1 MKRQRDKFYGILI
14 LLLLIAP
21 ANAQEF
27 TDPLARKLTDFLP
40 TYTPFTPP
48 EPPDRYFP
56 DEVGKQVANAIT
68 DAYLQNP
75 EAVVQR
81 VRELSQRDTA
91 LRAKGERATGLTS
104 HVHALTQEAWEGKEQ
119 SDADVTNLD
128 RTPDELLA
136 QADQLLSEEKR
147 NRVGRRFNWILSTFD
162 IGSLF
167 LGMPRS
173 PSPYGA
179 QGVVSEWS
187 SGSGPSPRE
196 RKALVLYREFL
207 RRVPEDPRAP
217 EVEKKAEELDARR
230 KSALVEAEIAQAEA
244 ALKKQDYW
252 VANFHYHLALMVDEN
267 SAKARAGLEKVEAS
281 LQKQDLL
288 EAAQP
293 QDPLAGVKQAEW
305 EHDKQTL
312 KYLLPGG
319 GFVKDNFI
327 VAGTQVA
334 TEGLVGAAT
343 FGALTLLQTG
353 AKLFHLVSGNPVS
366 QQGVIAEAEKYI
378 HDTPPAERSPEVYE
392 VLAKAY
398 EKEGQ
403 FDKAITYYQFAGKG
417 ERVPGLQER
426 AGEALLQMAEQ
437 SSHQAQKETYL
448 RTLLEQ
454 YPRTKAARTA
464 APQMR
469 ALGLPENRGLRLSKE
484 FLKENSDLAGSQGL
498 GLKRE
503 LFDGD
508 WDNVELADEGIT
520 LLPSGDITLRL
531 QSDQGPRTK
540 VYGVPDATWKRFWRR
555 FREKGYEQAATRGDR
570 GLALLAQ
577 GAEVADVALK
587 SQREKNEQSGWRMLP
602 YLSGSASGSGVDV
615 HGTLPKEIAGTRVA
629 FGSDQRSAYVG
640 MEVPMPFIPVDFL
653 FLGRN
658 GTPSLYPRIRLP
670 EKELQDEELYR

>member
-1 MKRQRDKFYGILI
+1 MRRTRKIFVA
-14 LLLLIAP
+14 LLFLLPVTP
-21 ANAQEF
+21 AGAQEF

-40 TYTPFTPP
+40 TYSPFTSP

-56 DEVGKQVANAIT
+56 DEVGKQVASAIT
-68 DAYLQNP
+68 DAYLQNSQ
-75 EAVVQR
+75 AVAQR
-81 VRELSQRDTA
+81 ARELAQRDAA
-91 LRAKGERATGLTS
+91 LKAEGERATGLTP
-104 HVHALTQEAWEGKEQ
+104 HVYALLKEAQPGNEQ
-119 SDADVTNLD
+119 SDTEGTNLD
-128 RTPDELLA
+128 VPPDELLR
-136 QADQLLSEEKR
+136 QADQLLSDEKR
-147 NRVGRRFNWILSTFD
+147 NRLGRRFNWVLSTFD
-162 IGSLF
+162 VGSLLF
-167 LGMPRS
+167 GAPRA

-187 SGSGPSPRE
+187 DKNGPGPRE
-196 RKALVLYREFL
+196 RKALVLYRELL
-207 RRVPEDPRAP
+207 RRAPEDPRAA
-217 EVEKKAEELDARR
+217 EVAKKVEELDTRR
-230 KSALVEAEIAQAEA
+230 KNALVAAELAQAEA
-244 ALKKQDYW
+244 AVKKHDYW

-281 LQKQDLL
+281 LQKQDSL
-288 EAAQP
+288 ETAQP

-312 KYLLPGG
+312 QYLLPGG

-343 FGALTLLQTG
+343 FGALTALQTG
-353 AKLFHLVSGNPVS
+353 TKLFHLIAGNPVS
-366 QQGVIAEAEKYI
+366 QQGVIAEGEKYV

-403 FDKAITYYQFAGKG
+403 FDKAITYSQLAGKG
-417 ERVPGLQER
+417 ERVPGLQEQ

-437 SSHQAQKETYL
+437 SPHQAQKETYL
-448 RTLLEQ
+448 RTLVEQ
-454 YPRTKAARTA
+454 YPRSKAARKA
-464 APQMR
+464 APQLR
-469 ALGLPENRGLRLSKE
+469 ALSLPENRGLRLSKE
-484 FLKENSDLAGSQGL
+484 FLKENPDLVGPQGL

-508 WDNVELADEGIT
+508 WDNVELTDEGIT
-520 LLPSGDITLRL
+520 LLPTGDIALRL

-540 VYGVPDATWKRFWRR
+540 VYGVPDAAWERFWRR

-587 SQREKNEQSGWRMLP
+587 SQREKNDLEGWRALP
-602 YLSGSASGSGVDV
+602 
-615 HGTLPKEIAGTRVA
+615 
-629 FGSDQRSAYVG
+629 
-640 MEVPMPFIPVDFL
+640 
-653 FLGRN
+653 
-658 GTPSLYPRIRLP
+658 
-670 EKELQDEELYR
+670 

>member
-1 MKRQRDKFYGILI
+1 MKRKRAKLYGTFV
-14 LLLLIAP
+14 LLLLISP

-27 TDPLARKLTDFLP
+27 ADPLAHKLTNFLP

-56 DEVGKQVANAIT
+56 DEVGKQVASAIT

-75 EAVVQR
+75 EAVAQR
-81 VRELSQRDTA
+81 ARELSQHDAA
-91 LRAKGERATGLTS
+91 LRTEGERATGLTR
-104 HVHALTQEAWEGKEQ
+104 HVYALTREAQEGNEQ
-119 SDADVTNLD
+119 NDTDVTNLD
-128 RTPDELLA
+128 ATPDELLA

-147 NRVGRRFNWILSTFD
+147 NRIGRRFNWILSTLD
-162 IGSLF
+162 VGSLL
-167 LGMPRS
+167 LGAPRA

-207 RRVPEDPRAP
+207 RRAPEDPRAP
-217 EVEKKAEELDARR
+217 EVEQKMQDLDARR
-230 KSALVEAEIAQAEA
+230 KSALLEAELAQAETA
-244 ALKKQDYW
+244 FKKQDYW
-252 VANFHYHLALMVDEN
+252 GANFHYQLALMVDET
-267 SAKARAGLEKVEAS
+267 SAKARAGLEKVEAN
-281 LQKQDLL
+281 LQKQDPL
-288 EAAQP
+288 ETTQP

-305 EHDKQTL
+305 DHDKQTL
-312 KYLLPGG
+312 QYLLPGG

-334 TEGLVGAAT
+334 TEGLAGAAT
-343 FGALTLLQTG
+343 FGALTMLQTG
-353 AKLFHLVSGNPVS
+353 AKLFHLLSGNPVS

-403 FDKAITYYQFAGKG
+403 FDKAITYYQLAGKG
-417 ERVPGLQER
+417 ELVPGLQER
-426 AGEALLQMAEQ
+426 AGEALLQMADQ
-437 SSHQAQKETYL
+437 SSHQEQKESYL
-448 RTLLEQ
+448 RTLLVQ
-454 YPRTKAARTA
+454 YPHTKAARKA
-464 APQMR
+464 APQLR
-469 ALGLPENRGLRLSKE
+469 ALNLPENRGLRLSKE
-484 FLKENSDLAGSQGL
+484 FLKENSDLAGAQGL

-503 LFDGD
+503 LLDGD
-508 WDNVELADEGIT
+508 LDNVELADEGIT
-520 LLPSGDITLRL
+520 LLPSGEVALHL

-540 VYGVPDATWKRFWRR
+540 VYGVPNAAWERFWRR

-577 GAEVADVALK
+577 GAEVADVTLK

-602 YLSGSASGSGVDV
+602 YLSGSIGGSGVDV
-615 HGTLPKEIAGTRVA
+615 HGTLPEEIAGTRLA
-629 FGSDQRSAYVG
+629 FGSDQRSAYLG

-658 GTPSLYPRIRLP
+658 GMPSLYPRIRLP
-670 EKELQDEELYR
+670 EKELKDEELYR

>member
-1 MKRQRDKFYGILI
+1 MKRNNFYATFVF
-14 LLLLIAP
+14 LLLISS

-56 DEVGKQVANAIT
+56 DEVGKQVAAAIT
-68 DAYLQNP
+68 DAYLQNS
-75 EAVVQR
+75 EAVSQR
-81 VRELSQRDTA
+81 VRDLSQRDAA
-91 LRAKGERATGLTS
+91 LRAEGERATGLTP
-104 HVHALTQEAWEGKEQ
+104 HVYALTQEAQGSNEP
-119 SDADVTNLD
+119 SDTETTNLD
-128 RTPDELLA
+128 ATPDELLT
-136 QADQLLSEEKR
+136 QADQLLAEEKR
-147 NRVGRRFNWILSTFD
+147 TRVGRRFNWLLSTFD
-162 IGSLF
+162 IGSLLF
-167 LGMPRS
+167 GAPRA

-187 SGSGPSPRE
+187 GKNAPGPRE

-207 RRVPEDPRAP
+207 RRAPEDPRAA
-217 EVEKKAEELDARR
+217 EVAKKVEELDARR
-230 KSALVEAEIAQAEA
+230 KNALVAAELAQAEA
-244 ALKKQDYW
+244 AVKKHDYW

-281 LQKQDLL
+281 LQKQDSL
-288 EAAQP
+288 ETAQP

-312 KYLLPGG
+312 QYLLPGG
-319 GFVKDNFI
+319 GFVKDNFV

-343 FGALTLLQTG
+343 FGALTALQTG
-353 AKLFHLVSGNPVS
+353 TKLFHLIAGNPVS
-366 QQGVIAEAEKYI
+366 QRGVIAEGEKYV
-378 HDTPPAERSPEVYE
+378 HDTPPTERSPEVYE

-403 FDKAITYYQFAGKG
+403 FEKAITYYQLAGKG
-417 ERVPGLQER
+417 ERVPGLQEQ

-437 SSHQAQKETYL
+437 SPHQAQKETYL
-448 RTLLEQ
+448 RTLVEH
-454 YPRTKAARTA
+454 YPRTKAARKA
-464 APQMR
+464 APQLR
-469 ALGLPENRGLRLSKE
+469 SLNLPENRGLHLSKE
-484 FLKENSDLAGSQGL
+484 FLKENSDLAGVQGL

-508 WDNVELADEGIT
+508 LDNVELADEGIT
-520 LLPSGDITLRL
+520 LLPTGDVALRL

-540 VYGVPDATWKRFWRR
+540 VYGVPDAAWERFWRR
-555 FREKGYEQAATRGDR
+555 FREKGYEQAATRGEQE
-570 GLALLAQ
+570 LALLAQ
-577 GAEVADVALK
+577 GAEVADVTLQ
-587 SQREKNEQSGWRMLP
+587 SQREKNDQSGWRMLP
-602 YLSGSASGSGVDV
+602 YLSGSLSGSGVDV
-615 HGTLPKEIAGTRVA
+615 YGTLPKEIAGTRVG

-670 EKELQDEELYR
+670 EKELKDEELYR